1 MGDRRTS
8 RSVQFTR
15 AAVFTVAATAW
26 GAAFLLVPTPSS
38 AAPAQSTSV
47 ADRAKARRLSQEA
60 DAKLARGDVAGA
72 LDLYVQSA
80 QVIAAPA
87 TLLQVAQLRDK
98 LGEVREAVSAY
109 EAYVDAASSAAS
121 ATKDV
126 AAARARMTTLR
137 HTPGHVLLRG
147 TPADA
152 RIVIDGESIFEGF
165 PVEIELA
172 PGVHLVQLTAE
183 GYVPQD
189 VHLDVRFGSSSSPA
203 VDLEPEA
210 KRPPPDI
217 LDVGRPDPVRLPA
230 LPPAPPP
237 PPAGPSWASTHQ
249 GALVVTGLGV
259 ACAAVG
265 VAYGL
270 EALAAQR
277 SFHARASSAD
287 ADRGERA
294 AFHADVAF
302 GASLLLGTAG
312 FFLMAEDGAPRSAS
326 VQVAP
331 FATTAASGLVARG
344 QF

>member
-1 MGDRRTS
+1 MGE
-8 RSVQFTR
+8 TR
-15 AAVFTVAATAW
+15 AARSMRFTRSAVLAAACGVAWLSVCPRA
-26 GAAFLLVPTPSS
+26 S
-38 AAPAQSTSV
+38 AAPAPSISV
-47 ADRAKARRLSQEA
+47 ADRAKARRLSQQA
-60 DAKLARGDVAGA
+60 DTKLARGDVAGA

-80 QVIAAPA
+80 QIIAAHA

-109 EAYVDAASSAAS
+109 EAYVDAAATAASSA
-121 ATKDV
+121 KDV
-126 AAARARMTTLR
+126 AAARARMATLR
-137 HTPGHVLLRG
+137 QTPGHVLLRG

-165 PVEIELA
+165 PVEINLA
-172 PGVHLVQLTAE
+172 PGVHLVQLTAD

-217 LDVGRPDPVRLPA
+217 LDVGRPEPVHL
-230 LPPAPPP
+230 PAPPP
-237 PPAGPSWASTHQ
+237 TTPLPPPGPSWVSTHQ

-277 SFHARASSAD
+277 SFQAHPSSRD

-302 GASLLLGTAG
+302 GASLLLGAAGVFLLSEDAAPQTASMQ
-312 FFLMAEDGAPRSAS
+312 F
-326 VQVAP
+326 AP
-331 FATTAASGLVARG
+331 FATASASGLVARG

>member
-1 MGDRRTS
+1 MAEGGAARYLQFART
-8 RSVQFTR
+8 
-15 AAVFTVAATAW
+15 AVVAAACGMTWLAV
-26 GAAFLLVPTPSS
+26 APCAS
-38 AAPAQSTSV
+38 AAPAPSISV
-47 ADRAKARRLSQEA
+47 ADRAKARRLSQLA

-98 LGEVREAVSAY
+98 LGEAREAVSAY
-109 EAYVDAASSAAS
+109 EAYVDAASTAPAA
-121 ATKDV
+121 AKDV
-126 AAARARMTTLR
+126 AVARARIAALR
-137 HTPGHVLLRG
+137 QTPGHVLLRG
-147 TPADA
+147 TPTEA
-152 RIVIDGESIFEGF
+152 RIVIDGESVFEGF
-165 PVEIELA
+165 PVEVDLA
-172 PGVHLVQLTAE
+172 PGVHLVQLTAD

-217 LDVGRPDPVRLPA
+217 LDVGRPEPVHL
-230 LPPAPPP
+230 PAPPP
-237 PPAGPSWASTHQ
+237 PAPLPPAGPSWASTHQ

-302 GASLLLGTAG
+302 GASLLLGAAG
-312 FFLMAEDGAPRSAS
+312 VFLMMEDAAPRSAS

-331 FATTAASGLVARG
+331 FATAAATGLVAQGR
-344 QF
+344 F